1 MADKDKDKDLKGF
14 RTLDDDYRLPT
25 GCCIDGIL
33 GGGLETRV
41 ITQVYGP
48 PGSGKT
54 NLCMQ
59 ASVSAVGQMKK
70 VVYIDTEAGHS
81 FERLRQMAGEGY
93 REALKSILV
102 FGPKSFEEQGFIIKN
117 LGRVVGGDCGLIV
130 LDSAVSLYRLVMDE
144 DTARDVNRELSAQMA
159 ALSAHARRHNLAV
172 VITNQVY
179 SQEGDVEPVGGSTLR
194 YWSKAVVE
202 LRKDGGKR
210 EAILRRHRSIKED
223 ARVTFIIEDGGIREG
238 R

>member
-1 MADKDKDKDLKGF
+1 MAGKKKLEGF
-14 RTLDDDYRLPT
+14 RTRDDDYRIPT

-59 ASVSAVGQMKK
+59 AAVSAVGRGRK

-81 FERLRQMAGEGY
+81 FERLRQMAGDGY
-93 REALKSILV
+93 GEVLKSLLV
-102 FGPKSFEEQGFIIKN
+102 FGPRSFQEQGFIIKN
-117 LGRVVGGDCGLIV
+117 LGRVLHRSCGLVV
-130 LDSAVSLYRLVMDE
+130 LDSAVSLYRLVRDE
-144 DTARDVNRELSAQMA
+144 DTAMEVNRQLTAQMA
-159 ALSAHARRHNLAV
+159 ALSAHARKHNLAA

-179 SQEGDVEPVGGSTLR
+179 SQEGGVEPVGGSTLS

-202 LRKDGGKR
+202 LRKDGGRR
-210 EAILRRHRSIKED
+210 EAILRRHRSLKED
-223 ARVTFIIEDGGIREG
+223 ARVIFSIGDSGIRD
-238 R
+238 RR